1 MIPERYV
8 EEWWEHTPW
17 QFLPMI
23 EQDMIISR
31 ALVDLYSNSYIKE
44 KLVFRGG
51 TALNKLFMNPAARY
65 SEDIDLVQIKA
76 EPIGS
81 MIDIIREVLKPWLG
95 EPKRKLTER
104 SAKLVYAYR
113 AIGGIPAKL
122 KLEINT
128 TEHINILPIQHI
140 PFSMQSNWFGG
151 GCEISTYALEEL
163 LATKLRALYQ
173 RRKGRDLFD
182 LWYILKDID
191 IDIHKIIHIFHEY
204 CRMNNTFISRKDF
217 LENLANKRQHE
228 DFKYDM
234 NVLLPRTIE
243 WDFETAYEYVINT
256 IIMEL

>member
-1 MIPERYV
+1 
-8 EEWWEHTPW
+8 
-17 QFLPMI
+17 
-23 EQDMIISR
+23 
-31 ALVDLYSNSYIKE
+31 
-44 KLVFRGG
+44 
-51 TALNKLFMNPAARY
+51 MNPAARY

-81 MIDIIREVLKPWLG
+81 MIDIIRDVLKPWLG

-140 PFSMQSNWFGG
+140 PFSMQSNWFSG

-163 LATKLRALYQ
+163 LAIKLRALYQ

-182 LWYILKDID
+182 LWYIMKDID
-191 IDIHKIIHIFHEY
+191 IDIHKMIHIFHEY

-217 LENLANKRQHE
+217 LENLAHKRQHE
-228 DFKYDM
+228 DFKYDK
-234 NVLLPRTIE
+234 NVLLPRTIQ
-243 WDFETAYEYVINT
+243 WDFETAYEYVVRNVIKK
-256 IIMEL
+256 I

>member
-8 EEWWEHTPW
+8 EEGWKHTPW

-31 ALVDLYSNSYIKE
+31 ALVELYSNPNIKE
-44 KLVFRGG
+44 KLIFRGG

-76 EPIGS
+76 EPIGI
-81 MIDIIREVLKPWLG
+81 MIDIIRDVLNPWLG

-104 SAKLVYAYR
+104 SAKLLYAYR

-128 TEHINILPIQHI
+128 TEHINILPIQTI
-140 PFSMQSNWFGG
+140 SFSMQSNWFSGS
-151 GCEISTYALEEL
+151 CEISTYALEEL

-182 LWYILKDID
+182 LWYLLKDTDID
-191 IDIHKIIHIFHEY
+191 IQKVLEIFHEY
-204 CRMNNTFISRKDF
+204 CRINKTSISRDAF
-217 LENLANKRQHE
+217 LDNLAQKRLHE
-228 DFKYDM
+228 DFMNDM

-243 WDFETAYEYVINT
+243 WDFETAYEYVVNHVIKK
-256 IIMEL
+256 I